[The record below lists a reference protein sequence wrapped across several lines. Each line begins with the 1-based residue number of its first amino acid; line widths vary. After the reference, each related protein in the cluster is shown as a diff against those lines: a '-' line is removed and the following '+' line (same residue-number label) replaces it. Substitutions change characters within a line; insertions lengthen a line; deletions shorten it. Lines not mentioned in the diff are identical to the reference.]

1 MIVIFQNNK
10 ITAVDKKLL
19 QILDCTLNDIGE
31 KISKID
37 LALHSLQNNQIKID
51 NKTFDVK
58 ESETVSIDNFY
69 IYKLHE
75 TDNQN
80 LAVDFEINKEPEI
93 ETEKTPVGLEDFSFD
108 IKPLK
113 ENHDE
118 QQPKEEIKQESSL
131 EDIFS
136 TDIKSVSSDS
146 DNEII
151 EKIVVEEPKKEE
163 AIPKTIPTPQINI
176 ETNTQEEIQPKEISI
191 TFDDEFEEIEKILS
205 LNNEEAKELIL
216 EDLQKAANDF
226 EMDIDNIKEL
236 YNDLINQIETN
247 KNAFYNAIEQKDYEE
262 MHKISH
268 SLKGASLNLRIS
280 NLALIL
286 KTIDEKSKEE
296 ISFEKLELL
305 VNNFYTFVDKVKTLE
320 VQTDTSNK
328 NEIPEFLKELILDTV
343 KNYVATQNDKKLKK
357 DLKYIEKL
365 LNTKINSI
373 EELQDLIKAEK

>member
-93 ETEKTPVGLEDFSFD
+93 ESEKNPVGLEDFSFD
-108 IKPLK
+108 IKPVK
-113 ENHDE
+113 ENPDE

-163 AIPKTIPTPQINI
+163 EIPKTIPTPQINI

-226 EMDIDNIKEL
+226 EMDIDSIKEL

-268 SLKGASLNLRIS
+268 SLKGASLNLRVS

-286 KTIDEKSKEE
+286 KTIDEKSKEK